1 MKRDIKFLDLKTVNT
16 EIETELIVAAS
27 NVIRSGWYI
36 NGTNVQTFEQELAQ
50 YCETEFAVAV
60 SNGLDALRLILKAYI
75 ELGILNHGDEVIV
88 PANTYIA
95 TVLAIS
101 DNGLVPVFVEPD
113 MATMNWDISLIEQ
126 HITKHTRAIMPVHLY
141 GSPCWDKTLNEIAN
155 KYNLKIIEDNAQA
168 IGARSALPGLNG
180 SMVTGGLGHAAGNS
194 FYPTKNLGALGDA
207 GAVTT
212 NDKELADTIRALAN
226 YGSDRRYHNIYCGLN
241 CRMDEMQAALLSV
254 KLRYLDAENDRR
266 AVIANM
272 YNEYITSC
280 RVIKP
285 AILGG
290 CKQVWHQYVL
300 QVHERD
306 AFRKFLLKHGIET
319 DVLYPTPPH
328 LQPCYMKYKNKLLP
342 RTIKLANSV
351 VSIPIST
358 NVGAE
363 EAIYICDIIN
373 QYS

>member
-1 MKRDIKFLDLKTVNT
+1 MKRDIKFLDLKTVNA

-113 MATMNWDISLIEQ
+113 MATMNLDISLIEQ

-241 CRMDEMQAALLSV
+241 CRNGRNAGS
-254 KLRYLDAENDRR
+254 
-266 AVIANM
+266 
-272 YNEYITSC
+272 
-280 RVIKP
+280 
-285 AILGG
+285 
-290 CKQVWHQYVL
+290 
-300 QVHERD
+300 
-306 AFRKFLLKHGIET
+306 
-319 DVLYPTPPH
+319 
-328 LQPCYMKYKNKLLP
+328 
-342 RTIKLANSV
+342 
-351 VSIPIST
+351 ST
-358 NVGAE
+358 Q
-363 EAIYICDIIN
+363 C
-373 QYS
+373 

>member
-1 MKRDIKFLDLKTVNT
+1 
-16 EIETELIVAAS
+16 
-27 NVIRSGWYI
+27 
-36 NGTNVQTFEQELAQ
+36 
-50 YCETEFAVAV
+50 
-60 SNGLDALRLILKAYI
+60 
-75 ELGILNHGDEVIV
+75 
-88 PANTYIA
+88 
-95 TVLAIS
+95 
-101 DNGLVPVFVEPD
+101 
-113 MATMNWDISLIEQ
+113 
-126 HITKHTRAIMPVHLY
+126 MPVHLY

-306 AFRKFLLKHGIET
+306 AFRKYLLKHGIET

>member
-1 MKRDIKFLDLKTVNT
+1 MKRDIKFLDLKTVNA

-75 ELGILNHGDEVIV
+75 ELGILNHGNEVIV

-101 DNGLVPVFVEPD
+101 DNGLVPVFIEPD
-113 MATMNWDISLIEQ
+113 MATMNLDISLIEQ

-207 GAVTT
+207 
-212 NDKELADTIRALAN
+212 
-226 YGSDRRYHNIYCGLN
+226 
-241 CRMDEMQAALLSV
+241 
-254 KLRYLDAENDRR
+254 
-266 AVIANM
+266 
-272 YNEYITSC
+272 
-280 RVIKP
+280 
-285 AILGG
+285 
-290 CKQVWHQYVL
+290 
-300 QVHERD
+300 
-306 AFRKFLLKHGIET
+306 
-319 DVLYPTPPH
+319 
-328 LQPCYMKYKNKLLP
+328 
-342 RTIKLANSV
+342 
-351 VSIPIST
+351 
-358 NVGAE
+358 
-363 EAIYICDIIN
+363 
-373 QYS
+373 

>member
-1 MKRDIKFLDLKTVNT
+1 MKQIRFLDLKTVNAD
-16 EIETELIVAAS
+16 IENELIAAAS

-36 NGTNVQTFEQELAQ
+36 NGTNVQAFEQKLSQ
-50 YCETEFAVAV
+50 YCETKYAVGV

-75 ELGILNHGDEVIV
+75 ELGVLNYGDEVIV

-101 DNGLVPVFVEPD
+101 DNGLSPVLVEPD
-113 MATMNWDISLIEQ
+113 MATMNLDISIIEQ
-126 HITKHTRAIMPVHLY
+126 NITKLTRAIMPVHLY
-141 GSPCWDKTLNEIAN
+141 GSPCWDQALNELAD

-168 IGARSALPGLNG
+168 IGAKAVFPGLNG
-180 SMVTGGLGHAAGNS
+180 TVVTGGLGHAAGNS
-194 FYPTKNLGALGDA
+194 FYPTKNLGAIGDA

-241 CRMDEMQAALLSV
+241 CRMDEIQAAMLCV
-254 KLRYLDAENDRR
+254 KLKYLDTENHRR
-266 AVIANM
+266 AVIADIYDKN
-272 YNEYITSC
+272 IISP
-280 RVIKP
+280 RVVKP
-285 AILGG
+285 AIIGN

-300 QVHERD
+300 QVENRD
-306 AFRKFLLKHGIET
+306 TFRSFLLEHGIET

-328 LQPCYMKYKNKLLP
+328 LQPCYVKYKNKLLP
-342 RTIKLANSV
+342 RTVKLASSV
-351 VSIPIST
+351 VSIPVST
-358 NVGAE
+358 NIGKE
-363 EAIYICDIIN
+363 EALYISDIIN